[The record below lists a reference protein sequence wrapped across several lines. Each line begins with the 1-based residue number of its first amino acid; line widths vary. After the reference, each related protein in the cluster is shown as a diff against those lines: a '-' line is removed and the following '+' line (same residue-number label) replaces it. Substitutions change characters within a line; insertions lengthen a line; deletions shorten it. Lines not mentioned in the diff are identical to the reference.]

1 MKENKFMEKVSAI
14 FSKVKNPAYYRYY
27 LAAVVF
33 FAMMLVFVKCTGS
46 ASVGKDPMAGAYQ
59 SFTNDTEK
67 NGKNSKKKADADTKK
82 ADGTEESSATTITE
96 LIQKYYKYYAD
107 ADLENLKKIAEP
119 ISDREASYIQFF
131 SQYVEEYQNITV
143 YTKRGL
149 DDTSYLVSVEMEIK
163 FKDINTAAP
172 GLDFFY
178 VRTRKD
184 GSYYIDNLYSTF
196 NISNGEND
204 MDPDVTALI
213 ATFEQQKDLVA
224 LQTDVKEK
232 FSAAL
237 MNDEGLSN
245 FLNTTLPDETT
256 KWSSAYQAAE
266 AQRQADL
273 QNATTMY
280 AIQDIPVKDSPA
292 QEGADLGTIT
302 AGTAVT
308 KYADEGAFSRID
320 YNGANAYV
328 ESQYLAAEAPA
339 PAPAAEESTE
349 TTEEATPA
357 EEAAP
362 AEAPADDGT
371 TTVSGLEEG
380 STITMGDTL
389 KMRADASTDSE
400 QVDTAYVSETVT
412 IIANY
417 SNGWTKIKNVRG
429 KEGFVKTEYL
439 Q

>member
-1 MKENKFMEKVSAI
+1 M
-14 FSKVKNPAYYRYY
+14 
-27 LAAVVF
+27 
-33 FAMMLVFVKCTGS
+33 
-46 ASVGKDPMAGAYQ
+46 
-59 SFTNDTEK
+59 
-67 NGKNSKKKADADTKK
+67 
-82 ADGTEESSATTITE
+82 
-96 LIQKYYKYYAD
+96 
-107 ADLENLKKIAEP
+107 
-119 ISDREASYIQFF
+119 
-131 SQYVEEYQNITV
+131 
-143 YTKRGL
+143 
-149 DDTSYLVSVEMEIK
+149 
-163 FKDINTAAP
+163 
-172 GLDFFY
+172 
-178 VRTRKD
+178 
-184 GSYYIDNLYSTF
+184 
-196 NISNGEND
+196 
-204 MDPDVTALI
+204 
-213 ATFEQQKDLVA
+213 
-224 LQTDVKEK
+224 
-232 FSAAL
+232 
-237 MNDEGLSN
+237 
-245 FLNTTLPDETT
+245 
-256 KWSSAYQAAE
+256 
-266 AQRQADL
+266 
-273 QNATTMY
+273 
-280 AIQDIPVKDSPA
+280 KDSPA

-349 TTEEATPA
+349 TT